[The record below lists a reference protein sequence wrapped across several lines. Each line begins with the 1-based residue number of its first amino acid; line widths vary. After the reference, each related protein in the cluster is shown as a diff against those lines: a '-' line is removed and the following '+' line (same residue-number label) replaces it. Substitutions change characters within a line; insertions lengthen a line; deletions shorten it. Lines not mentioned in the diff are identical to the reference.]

1 MSPDH
6 NIRACL
12 KTARLARRSFRGAN
26 CSKGRGKRFAAKAFR
41 RLDKA
46 LCREVEG

>member
-1 MSPDH
+1 MNHST
-6 NIRACL
+6 RAAL

-26 CSKGRGKRFAAKAFR
+26 CAKGKGKRIASKAFR

-46 LCREVEG
+46 LCREEG